1 MIATWCLMVLRH
13 VVRRERPGLWLY
25 VTIVSSGASSN
36 GAWVG
41 NTWTPNADGSTVL
54 ASEVVAH
61 LAAGPTPID
70 PAIGGIGLGD
80 INVNAAISWSAN
92 TTLTLWAANLI
103 NVNAD
108 ITASGASAGL
118 VLTAPGRTNWPQVS
132 TASSLDGIIFP
143 AVIRPGPRPGITL
156 SGASATLSIDGVAY
170 TLIHDLNALQAIKDG
185 DLAGHYALAGNI
197 DATATTTWN
206 PDGSGGYLGFEP
218 IAYLAPANNPGVMFS
233 GTLQGLG
240 HTITGLYINRMQTAQ
255 DYNTGLIGNSYLA
268 RVENLG
274 LVGGSIT
281 AYSMTGGIIGRMIG
295 GNLWNVYNSG
305 EVRAYGTVGGLVG
318 LAPAGL
324 SASSIANSYASGNV
338 TARTTAG
345 GLMGYAASLEISFS
359 FASGNVA
366 LIPDLVLAPNPPPLG
381 TSWYGGGLVGWMS
394 NGHIR
399 SSYATGDVTGA
410 LYAGGSRYVGGLLG
424 IYLGSTANI
433 SHAYATGAVSG
444 NDYVGGLIGQ
454 NTTGGGSIMYTYATG
469 LVTGAPGAIAVGGY
483 GGWCV
488 TSAFLNDGYWDIES
502 TGQANGIGL
511 GALPPLL
518 HGLTSAQ
525 MLQPANI
532 FPSLAVNDPVDVNNE
547 SWSYWTQYP
556 GHTAPLLRYMMTP
569 LLVTADNT
577 NAGKTYDGTPWTGTL
592 PNVSYQV
599 TGGPS
604 NNEYQ
609 DMVWSSERWT
619 RGMSPASSTAPAE
632 VNNTN
637 TPYGTQTAAGTY
649 GINLWSPQFGYHI
662 YTPSTSQLVISPVVS
677 KTADT
682 RDGICDADCSLRE
695 AIDAVNAGIGGDTI
709 IIPAGTYQVT
719 LGGGTEFNNA
729 SGSFD
734 ILKNVTL
741 IGDGAVIL
749 DGGALDRVMY
759 IGAGATVS
767 LSGIT
772 IQNGSGGSLRRR
784 HF

>member
-1 MIATWCLMVLRH
+1 MWQSFKL
-13 VVRRERPGLWLY
+13 GLWVAVGVFGVATCAQAAY
-25 VTIVSSGASSN
+25 NVTIVASGASSG

-61 LAAGPTPID
+61 LAAGPTAIE
-70 PAIGGIGLGD
+70 PAIGGTGLGD

-118 VLTAPGRTNWPQVS
+118 ALTAPGRTNWPQVS

-156 SGASATLSIDGVAY
+156 SGAGATLSIDGVAY

-185 DLAGHYALAGNI
+185 NLAGHYALAGNI

-547 SWSYWTQYP
+547 SWS
-556 GHTAPLLRYMMTP
+556 
-569 LLVTADNT
+569 
-577 NAGKTYDGTPWTGTL
+577 
-592 PNVSYQV
+592 VSD
-599 TGGPS
+599 PIS
-604 NNEYQ
+604 RAHRAAAALH
-609 DMVWSSERWT
+609 DD
-619 RGMSPASSTAPAE
+619 
-632 VNNTN
+632 
-637 TPYGTQTAAGTY
+637 TAAGHRRQHQR
-649 GINLWSPQFGYHI
+649 GQ
-662 YTPSTSQLVISPVVS
+662 
-677 KTADT
+677 D
-682 RDGICDADCSLRE
+682 LRRH
-695 AIDAVNAGIGGDTI
+695 
-709 IIPAGTYQVT
+709 
-719 LGGGTEFNNA
+719 
-729 SGSFD
+729 
-734 ILKNVTL
+734 
-741 IGDGAVIL
+741 
-749 DGGALDRVMY
+749 ALDRHAAECQLPGHRRPVEQRIPGY
-759 IGAGATVS
+759 GVEQRALDAGHVARQQHGAG
-767 LSGIT
+767 
-772 IQNGSGGSLRRR
+772 GGQQHQHPLRHPDGGRHLRHQPVVAAVRLPHLHPLDQPTRHLARRVKDRRHQGWYLRRR
-784 HF
+784 LFVARGHRCRKRRHRWRHHHHPGGNVSSHLGRGDGIQQRQRQF